1 MDKQCRFCLDE
12 AETPK
17 NTFIEPCN
25 CKGTARF
32 IHTICLNRWIA
43 TNPTENGYCCNVCLG
58 EFDLP
63 DSDFFEVIPRN
74 RRLSVLFLENIH
86 YLGGTIHAV
95 ALVLPYQ
102 PNHLYIGTVLHT
114 TYLLAATSNIRV
126 NNQKIYWSVFLRS
139 RVVAVVILYIYFTL
153 GINAIDPLLWCLYIY
168 MLDNTFWKYHVA
180 LLRQVNT
187 ILYEN

>member
-1 MDKQCRFCLDE
+1 MDKQCRFCLEE
-12 AETPK
+12 AETPT
-17 NTFIEPCN
+17 NPLIEPCN
-25 CKGTARF
+25 CNGTARF

-86 YLGGTIHAV
+86 YIGCAIHTV

-102 PNHLYIGTVLHT
+102 RKHFYIGVIMQTG
-114 TYLLAATSNIRV
+114 YLLAATSNMRI
-126 NNQKIYWSVFLRS
+126 NNVKIYWSVFIRS
-139 RVVAVVILYIYFTL
+139 RALAVVLLYIYFTL
-153 GINAIDPLLWCLYIY
+153 RMNAMNPLLWCAYIY
-168 MLDNTFWKYHVA
+168 LLDSSFWKHHVNI
-180 LLRQVNT
+180 LRQINT